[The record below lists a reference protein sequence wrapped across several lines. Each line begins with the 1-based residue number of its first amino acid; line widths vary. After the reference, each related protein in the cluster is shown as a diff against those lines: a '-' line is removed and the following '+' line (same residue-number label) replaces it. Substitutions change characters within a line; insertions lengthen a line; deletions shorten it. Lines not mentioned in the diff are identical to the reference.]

1 MNSIAMLRFIVHLSV
16 LVRSDLS
23 QLLYSFWRV
32 GIIMS
37 KLKNKSRSDVRVAI
51 YFNYFLVRISTQ

>member
-1 MNSIAMLRFIVHLSV
+1 MYAHIYKKYDYIKMMVRFIVHLSV

-37 KLKNKSRSDVRVAI
+37 KLKNK
-51 YFNYFLVRISTQ
+51 LCMWH

>member
-1 MNSIAMLRFIVHLSV
+1 MSYERIYKMSSFTLCINVYIINFSEI
-16 LVRSDLS
+16 DLS

-37 KLKNKSRSDVRVAI
+37 KLKI
-51 YFNYFLVRISTQ
+51 NYALIKYI